1 MANQITKIII
11 RNGTNLDR
19 RTANLTGITFNLG
32 EPAFCTDTER
42 LYIGNGTVG
51 GVAAGVRN
59 LGRVSTLYGSY
70 LGSGFSQEA
79 YNTFV
84 SQGAEKGDIIFD
96 QNTRT
101 IYSLSA
107 RSNLTT
113 NDVPLVADLVKYDI
127 STLVNSTQF
136 YYDPS
141 LLLNLQ
147 VQGVAVTNL
156 NSNVVDG
163 VTLTKSDPSTPIS
176 LALGSVSNGVGVE
189 HLRQIAQNSLFLNP
203 TNNTNPPVLA
213 YVEPGQIV
221 GRTTSGTLTA
231 ININQ
236 ILNNATYTPGPGLII
251 TPTIASILF
260 DFDSN
265 FFACGN
271 QFFINRNATVT
282 GNLSCVNSTT
292 TNNAAVSSNLTV
304 GNRLA
309 VGNTLAVGSS
319 ATIGGNATIGSTLT
333 TGNNLTAGNDLT
345 VVGNAYIRGSAY
357 VNGALDVA
365 GNTQV
370 DGNLDVTG
378 SITSPTFGALKNMAT
393 FASPRINAGTIPLF
407 RSTYNIQIITSVI
420 ANATGGTPTFS
431 PPITLNTT
439 IPAGTLVS
447 LIAGTSLTNVDVSFG
462 YKYL

>member
-19 RTANLTGITFNLG
+19 RTANITGITFNLG

-59 LGRVSTLYGSY
+59 LGRVSSLYGSY

-79 YNTFV
+79 YNTFA
-84 SQGAEKGDIIFD
+84 SQGAERGDIIFD

-113 NDVPLVADLVKYDI
+113 SDVPLVADLVKYDI

-136 YYDPS
+136 YYDPG

-163 VTLTKSDPSTPIS
+163 ITLSKSDPSSPIS

-189 HLRQIAQNSLFLNP
+189 HLRQITQNSLFLNP

-213 YVEPGQIV
+213 FVEPGQVI
-221 GRTTSGTLTA
+221 GRTNTSTLTA

-236 ILNNATYTPGPGLII
+236 ILYTATYTAGPGLII
-251 TPTIASILF
+251 TPEPTNILF
-260 DFDSN
+260 NLDPAFI
-265 FFACGN
+265 ACGN
-271 QFFINRNATVT
+271 QFYINRNATVT
-282 GNLSCVNSTT
+282 GNLSCVNSTAS
-292 TNNAAVSSNLTV
+292 NNAGVSGNLTV
-304 GNRLA
+304 G
-309 VGNTLAVGSS
+309 
-319 ATIGGNATIGSTLT
+319 
-333 TGNNLTAGNDLT
+333 
-345 VVGNAYIRGSAY
+345 GNAYVKGNAY
-357 VNGALDVA
+357 VSGILNVTGT
-365 GNTQV
+365 TQLS
-370 DGNLDVTG
+370 GNLDVTG

-407 RSTYNIQIITSVI
+407 RATYDIQIITSVI

-431 PPITLNTT
+431 PAITLNSV

>member
-19 RTANLTGITFNLG
+19 RTANITGITFNLG

-59 LGRVSTLYGSY
+59 LGRVSSLYGSY

-79 YNTFV
+79 YNTFA

-113 NDVPLVADLVKYDI
+113 SDVPLVADLVKYDI

-136 YYDPS
+136 YYDPG

-163 VTLTKSDPSTPIS
+163 ITLSKSDPSSPIS

-189 HLRQIAQNSLFLNP
+189 HLRQITQNSLFLNP

-213 YVEPGQIV
+213 FVEPGQVI
-221 GRTTSGTLTA
+221 GRTNTSTLTA

-236 ILNNATYTPGPGLII
+236 ILYTATYTAGPGLII
-251 TPTIASILF
+251 TPEPANILF
-260 DFDSN
+260 DLDPAFI
-265 FFACGN
+265 ACGN
-271 QFFINRNATVT
+271 QFYINRNTTVT
-282 GNLSCVNSTT
+282 GNLSCVNSTAS
-292 TNNAAVSSNLTV
+292 NNAGVSGNLTV
-304 GNRLA
+304 G
-309 VGNTLAVGSS
+309 
-319 ATIGGNATIGSTLT
+319 
-333 TGNNLTAGNDLT
+333 
-345 VVGNAYIRGSAY
+345 GNAYVKGNAY
-357 VNGALDVA
+357 VSGILNVTGT
-365 GNTQV
+365 TQLS
-370 DGNLDVTG
+370 GNLDVTG
-378 SITSPTFGALKNMAT
+378 SITSPTFGTFKNMAT

-407 RSTYNIQIITSVI
+407 RTTYDIQIITSVI
-420 ANATGGTPTFS
+420 KNATGGVPSLS
-431 PPITLNTT
+431 PNITLNSVVL
-439 IPAGTLVS
+439 AGTLVS
-447 LIAGTSLTNVDVSFG
+447 LQAGTSLTNVDISFG